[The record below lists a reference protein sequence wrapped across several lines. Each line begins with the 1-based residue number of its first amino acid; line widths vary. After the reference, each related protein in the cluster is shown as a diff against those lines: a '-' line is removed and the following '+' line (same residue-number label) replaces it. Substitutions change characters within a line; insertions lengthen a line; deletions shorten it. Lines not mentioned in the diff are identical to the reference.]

1 MAEDNSLLPSAIILF
16 QQSLLY
22 ADSIIPGSYTSK
34 DKCNCSYTYQQ
45 SQRTRCL
52 ADNTPGLLLH
62 EPHCRVRCGVV
73 EITEF
78 TLGVIDMSGV
88 IASLTGRTLTG
99 ESGL

>member
-34 DKCNCSYTYQQ
+34 VKCNCSYTYQQ
-45 SQRTRCL
+45 SQRMRCL
-52 ADNTPGLLLH
+52 ADNTPGLLSH
-62 EPHCRVRCGVV
+62 EPHCRVCCGVI

-78 TLGVIDMSGV
+78 TLGVMDMSGV
-88 IASLTGRTLTG
+88 IASLTGRTFTG

>member
-1 MAEDNSLLPSAIILF
+1 MLTQQLLVAI
-16 QQSLLY
+16 
-22 ADSIIPGSYTSK
+22 DTSK
-34 DKCNCSYTYQQ
+34 VKCNCSYTYQQ

-62 EPHCRVRCGVV
+62 EPHRRVCCGVV

-78 TLGVIDMSGV
+78 TLRVMDMSGV
-88 IASLTGRTLTG
+88 IASLTGRTFTG